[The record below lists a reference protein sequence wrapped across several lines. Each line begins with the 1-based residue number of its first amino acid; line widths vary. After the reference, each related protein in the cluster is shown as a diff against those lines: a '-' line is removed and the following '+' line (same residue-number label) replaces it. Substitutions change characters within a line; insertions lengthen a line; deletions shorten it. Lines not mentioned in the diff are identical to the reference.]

1 MDDQERKW
9 EGKENQ
15 KEKKGEKKLKRS
27 KKEQGRKIFKDNQF
41 FKNKRQKFLASPL
54 P

>member
-15 KEKKGEKKLKRS
+15 KEEKGEKKLKRS
-27 KKEQGRKIFKDNQF
+27 KKEQGRKIFKGNQF
-41 FKNKRQKFLASPL
+41 FKNKGQKFLASAL